1 MIRMELRHLR
11 YFVAIAQEENISQ
24 ASKRLHVSQPSLSRQ
39 IRDLEDEVGIALL
52 KRSAKAIQ
60 LTESGQVFFAE
71 AKAALQR
78 VEDAVSLTRA
88 IAKRKQNH
96 IRIGHS
102 AASSIE
108 AIPKIL
114 GIFQRMHHQSKVEL
128 RTLTTQEMLR
138 GLRCGELDICLSV
151 WSDSESLQDLAVEE
165 IGAYSLLVAA
175 PKMHPFARLR
185 KVPVRDVAKESVLTL
200 FRSSYPWYNSCIARL
215 LSQHNDS
222 FAFAEEHE
230 HAGSVIAAVEA
241 GRGVAIV
248 YDVMARSMAHRVVV
262 RPLTPSPPRA
272 PLVLLYRREGKSPI
286 MDTFIRAARST
297 KNG

>member
-1 MIRMELRHLR
+1 MELRHLR

-102 AASSIE
+102 AAASIE

-114 GIFQRMHHQSKVEL
+114 GIFQRMQHQSKVEL

-151 WSDSESLQDLAVEE
+151 WGDSESLQDLVVEE

-175 PKMHPFARLR
+175 PKTHPFARLR
-185 KVPVRDVAKESVLTL
+185 KVPVRDVAKEPVLTL
-200 FRSSYPWYNSCIARL
+200 FKSSYPWYNSYIARL
-215 LSQHNDS
+215 LSPHNDS
-222 FAFAEEHE
+222 FAFAEDHE

-297 KNG
+297 KNS

>member
-1 MIRMELRHLR
+1 VIRMELRHLR

-114 GIFQRMHHQSKVEL
+114 GIFQRMHLQAKVEL

-138 GLRCGELDICLSV
+138 GLHCGELDICLSV
-151 WSDSESLQDLAVEE
+151 WADSEGLQDLVVEE
-165 IGAYSLLVAA
+165 IGSYNLLVAA

-185 KVPVRDVAKESVLTL
+185 RVPVRDVAKEPVLTL
-200 FRSSYPWYNSCIARL
+200 FRSSYPWYNSFIARL
-215 LSQHNDS
+215 LSQHDDS
-222 FAFAEEHE
+222 FKFAEEHE
-230 HAGSVIAAVEA
+230 HPESVIAAVEA

-248 YDVMARSMAHRVVV
+248 YDVMARPMAHRVVV

-272 PLVLLYRREGKSPI
+272 PLVLLYRREGKTPI

-297 KNG
+297 KNS

>member
-1 MIRMELRHLR
+1 MELRHLR
-11 YFVAIAQEENISQ
+11 YFVAIAQEENISR
-24 ASKRLHVSQPSLSRQ
+24 ASKRLHMSQPSLSRQ

-114 GIFQRMHHQSKVEL
+114 GIFQRMHLQAKVEL

-138 GLRCGELDICLSV
+138 GLHCGELDICLSV
-151 WSDSESLQDLAVEE
+151 WADSEGLQDLVVEE
-165 IGAYSLLVAA
+165 IGSYNLLVAA
-175 PKMHPFARLR
+175 PKMHPFAQLR
-185 KVPVRDVAKESVLTL
+185 RVPVRDVAKEPVLTL
-200 FRSSYPWYNSCIARL
+200 FRSSYPWYNSFIARL
-215 LSQHNDS
+215 LSQYNDS
-222 FAFAEEHE
+222 FKFAEEHE
-230 HAGSVIAAVEA
+230 HPESVIAAVEA

-248 YDVMARSMAHRVVV
+248 YDVMARPMAHRVVV
-262 RPLTPSPPRA
+262 RPLTPPPPRA

-286 MDTFIRAARST
+286 METFIRAARST
-297 KNG
+297 KNS

>member
-1 MIRMELRHLR
+1 MELRHLR
-11 YFVAIAQEENISQ
+11 YFVAVARNENISQ

-39 IRDLEDEVGIALL
+39 IRDLEDEVGIPLL
-52 KRSAKAIQ
+52 KRSAKAVE
-60 LTESGQVFFAE
+60 LTEAGQVFLAE
-71 AKAALQR
+71 AEAALQR

-88 IAKRKQNH
+88 IAKRKLNH
-96 IRIGHS
+96 IRVGHS

-114 GIFQRMHHQSKVEL
+114 GVFQRMHPQAKVEL

-151 WSDSESLQDLAVEE
+151 WADLEGLKDLVVEE

-175 PKMHPFARLR
+175 PKMHPFAQLR
-185 KVPVRDVAKESVLTL
+185 RVPVRDVAKEPVLTL
-200 FRSSYPWYNSCIARL
+200 FRSSYPWYNSFIARL

-222 FAFAEEHE
+222 FKFAEEHE
-230 HAGSVIAAVEA
+230 HPESVIAAVEA

-248 YDVMARSMAHRVVV
+248 YDVMARPMAHRVVV

-286 MDTFIRAARST
+286 MDTFIKAARSI
-297 KNG
+297 KNS